1 MRYNGG
7 RWNPSAAIAEKKTA
21 QTETII
27 GSLWNRHKEHP
38 HGYDD

>member
-1 MRYNGG
+1 M
-7 RWNPSAAIAEKKTA
+7 AADGIHLPPLQRKETA

-27 GSLWNRHKEHP
+27 GSLWNWHKEHP